1 MIAPTT
7 LAATITPA
15 SPTFAF
21 LVPGDKLWAIRSI
34 VAVAHTAIGGAPD
47 RGYMLSVATSTGN
60 VMVVGASDA
69 GTEPATV
76 TITWANAPGSTVT
89 AGAIGTVVAPF
100 ASPVLY
106 PGYTLTGTIDNPAV
120 GDTWISATV
129 WYDYTPTG

>member
-7 LAATITPA
+7 VSATITPGA
-15 SPTFAF
+15 PTFSF
-21 LVPGDKLWAIRSI
+21 LVPGDKLWSIRSI
-34 VAVAHTAIGGAPD
+34 VAVASTATGGAPA
-47 RGYMLSVATSTGN
+47 RGYVLTVSTSTGP
-60 VMVVGASDA
+60 VLVVGASDA

-100 ASPVLY
+100 ASPVLR
-106 PGYTLTGTIDNPAV
+106 PGYTIVGTIDNPAV
-120 GDTWISATV
+120 GDTWVSATV